1 MKSSICIGITLLFW
15 GCFSKAPEFET
26 GYEGK
31 LMPAINLLLLDS
43 STNINTKISSPGKAL
58 VLIDISPF
66 CPYCRA
72 LTQSIT
78 DNNKDLSD
86 IQFVLLSNYSI
97 SDLKKYY
104 NEYHLEKYANIMVG
118 QDYENYFESYYKT
131 PGVPCT
137 AIYGKDRR
145 LKRMFM
151 GKVSSKL
158 IKDIVME

>member
-15 GCFSKAPEFET
+15 GCFSKAPKLET
-26 GYEGK
+26 EYEGK

-43 STNINTKISSPGKAL
+43 STNINTKTSSPGKAL

-66 CPYCRA
+66 CPFCRA

-78 DNNKDLSD
+78 DNNKELGD
-86 IQFVLLSNYSI
+86 IQFILLSSFPI

-104 NEYHLEKYANIMVG
+104 TEYHLEKYANIIVG
-118 QDYENYFESYYKT
+118 QDYENYFGSYYKT

-145 LKRMFM
+145 LKQMFM
-151 GKVSSKL
+151 GKVSANL
-158 IKDIVME
+158 IKDIAME